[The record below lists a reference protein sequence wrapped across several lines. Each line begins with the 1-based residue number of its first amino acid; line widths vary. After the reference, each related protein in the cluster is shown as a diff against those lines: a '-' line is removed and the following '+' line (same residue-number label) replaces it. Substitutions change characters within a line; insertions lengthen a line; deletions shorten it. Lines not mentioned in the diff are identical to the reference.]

1 MTDYSFIRLTLND
14 FAKAKSSDNPAIST
28 LNYQGFIVQKPSE
41 TFLQISNSSS
51 DISFVGG
58 ITVDLVDNCE
68 NVVKNINSN
77 FYYEGFV
84 DSNGISQIVFE
95 FGYIGVDY
103 WTKPLYLRITDDING
118 NKWYSNSFLVTN
130 YLTHISTRFDYTNIG
145 KIYDISYDLAP
156 YTQSVRIANCY
167 DETPINKK
175 EVKQYITSQGL
186 QVNYRPITTFLR
198 KYLINAF
205 DYFVNDRLEV
215 LFSHSMIYANSQRV
229 VVSDFNYD
237 ERKSDS
243 NWLSG
248 DFTIN
253 PQNEIYSNTAQLFP
267 NLEVTALLPINNVIF
282 SIGQKTSVG
291 NGGFITIF
299 FNMPIS
305 LVSGI
310 TTKLY
315 KDEVLVAEV
324 VPEISGITTLVSD
337 FSTYFATLAN
347 GSYDVII
354 GSNLVKSVS
363 SFWSGFPLLGQY
375 HFDVVDGEYEN
386 TEYNNN
392 EYIVD

>member
-14 FAKAKSSDNPAIST
+14 FAKAKSSDNPAISK

-41 TFLQISNSSS
+41 TFLQISNSSVN
-51 DISFVGG
+51 ISFVGG
-58 ITVDLVDNCE
+58 ITVDLVDGCE
-68 NVVKNINSN
+68 NVVKNINYN

-118 NKWYSNSFLVTN
+118 NKWYSNNFLVTD
-130 YLTHISTRFDYTNIG
+130 YLTNISTRFDYTNIG
-145 KIYDISYDLAP
+145 KIYGISYDLAN

-205 DYFVNDRLEV
+205 DYFINDRLEV
-215 LFSHSMIYANSQRV
+215 LFSHQTIYANDQRV

-237 ERKSDS
+237 ERKGDS

-253 PQNEIYSNTAQLFP
+253 PQNEIYSNNPQLFP
-267 NLEVTALLPINNVIF
+267 DLEVTSLLPVNNAMF
-282 SIGQKTSVG
+282 SIGQKTSLG
-291 NGGFITIF
+291 NGGFIQIQ
-299 FNMPIS
+299 FNLPIT

-315 KDEVLVAEV
+315 KDEVLVATV
-324 VPEISGITTLVSD
+324 TPTVSASVFLISN
-337 FSTYFATLAN
+337 FSSYFSTLAN
-347 GSYDVII
+347 GSYDVVI

-375 HFDVVDGEYEN
+375 HFDVVDGEYDN
-386 TEYNNN
+386 SEYNNN